1 MYSAI
6 KGILN
11 KTSGGQKA
19 KQKQQLFTNLLFH
32 QPQDSTR
39 PTRPT
44 LSDCLTLSRLINNE
58 GWHERDAVVGD
69 GGFVIACH

>member
-39 PTRPT
+39 PDRK
-44 LSDCLTLSRLINNE
+44 S
-58 GWHERDAVVGD
+58 VV
-69 GGFVIACH
+69 